1 MTADSLAR
9 CVATRELRP
18 TTFRAITLKTL
29 KGKITNM
36 LRILGRA
43 SSINVRKVLWT
54 CREIGIDY
62 RREDWGGGYASTAT
76 PEFLAL
82 NPNGLVPVIEDEA
95 GVLWESNTI
104 CRYLAA
110 KHGRID
116 LLPASPREHA
126 NVEQWMDWQATDLN
140 SSWRPSFMG
149 LIRRDPAFQ
158 DERQIAAGTRQWNAM
173 MGILERQLAS
183 TGAFAAGHAFTL
195 ADVGLGLSVNRWLM
209 TPIERPD
216 TPAIAAYFERLKQR
230 EGFRE
235 HGCNGE
241 P

>member
-1 MTADSLAR
+1 MTA
-9 CVATRELRP
+9 P
-18 TTFRAITLKTL
+18 
-29 KGKITNM
+29 

-62 RREDWGGGYASTAT
+62 RREDFGTGFAPTNTA
-76 PEFLAL
+76 EFLGM

-110 KHGRID
+110 KHGRNN
-116 LLPASPREHA
+116 LLPATPRERA
-126 NVEQWMDWQATDLN
+126 GVEQWMDWGATDLN
-140 SSWRPSFMG
+140 SAWRYAFIG
-149 LIRRDPAFQ
+149 LVWRDPAFQ
-158 DERQIAAGTRQWNAM
+158 DREQIAASATRWNAM
-173 MGILERQLAS
+173 MGILDQRIAS
-183 TGAFAAGHAFTL
+183 TGAYAAGATFTL
-195 ADVGLGLSVNRWLM
+195 ADVVLGLAANRWLM

-216 TPAIAAYFERLKQR
+216 YPSVAAYYDRLKQR
-230 EGFRE
+230 PGFIE
-235 HGCNGE
+235 HGCNGL